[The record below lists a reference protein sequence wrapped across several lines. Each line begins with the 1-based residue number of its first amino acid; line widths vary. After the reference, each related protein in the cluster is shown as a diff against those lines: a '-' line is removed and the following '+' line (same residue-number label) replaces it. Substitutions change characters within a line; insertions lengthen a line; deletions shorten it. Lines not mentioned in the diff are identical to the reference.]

1 MTKFLLFL
9 LLSFPL
15 FAGSLSLYDLAFFV
29 SKSSGK
35 SVIFSKDVD
44 QKVKIIFSSAPVDY
58 LPLFKQA
65 LKSNGYTLKTDKSF
79 FYVSVPFTSQDSKS
93 KSSDSGGI
101 FGSFPSFNSGSS
113 SNVTQQHDLIPPPP
127 LVSNDRSISV
137 TQNGR
142 PIYSASALN
151 SPSVHSLS
159 DSNLSNFD
167 DSNSLDE
174 NVSFKSLT
182 FVYLKPDDLNDTL
195 RFSGFKYSVAKNSK
209 TIIFSVPYKKL
220 PLFNDF
226 VKTLKEL
233 DFSHKQVTIKVT
245 VFDSSANKLRD
256 LGLSPLL
263 SSDLNLSSATGAI
276 LSGSLV
282 SSFYASLHAL
292 DSKGVTS
299 ITDTPNFLLS
309 DNETLDFKSVT
320 NMPFLDENFAFSAVQ
335 GTNQSKKYKYKPIGF
350 KVLIT
355 PTIVNDVVYLD
366 FYISFESIVSGG
378 DLPVTSEKS
387 IHNKF
392 SLKFGDLMVLAGI
405 SKETLTNAN
414 NSVPYLNTVP
424 ILGSIFSHD
433 SHSKIDETFNI
444 SIEVVK

>member
-1 MTKFLLFL
+1 MTKLLLIFF
-9 LLSFPL
+9 LSFPL

-79 FYVSVPFTSQDSKS
+79 YYVMVPLTAQDSKS

-113 SNVTQQHDLIPPPP
+113 APHGDGVLAPPPP

-142 PIYSASALN
+142 PIYSASAFN
-151 SPSVHSLS
+151 SSSQSGHGSI
-159 DSNLSNFD
+159 DSNLSSID
-167 DSNSLDE
+167 TIDE

-226 VKTLKEL
+226 VAMLKEL

-263 SSDLNLSSATGAI
+263 SSDLNISSSAGAI
-276 LSGSLV
+276 LTGSLV
-282 SSFYASLHAL
+282 SSFYSSLHAL
-292 DSKGVTS
+292 DSKGVTA

-387 IHNKF
+387 IHNRF
-392 SLKFGDLMVLAGI
+392 ALKFGDLMVLAGI
-405 SKETLTNAN
+405 SKQTLTNAN
-414 NSVPYLNTVP
+414 DSVPYLNTVP